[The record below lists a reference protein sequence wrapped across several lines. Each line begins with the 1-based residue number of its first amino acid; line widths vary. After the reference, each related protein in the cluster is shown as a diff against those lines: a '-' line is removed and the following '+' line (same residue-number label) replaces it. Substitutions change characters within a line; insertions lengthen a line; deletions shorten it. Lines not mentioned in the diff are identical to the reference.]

1 MNIKNNINVAKKV
14 LLRRFSGILAV
25 AVLSVISLAG
35 LVSINAWGPADRAT
49 FTIAKPASY
58 VTFNSI
64 TDNPAYGDERNFF
77 RIKEASANSSTYT
90 DEMKVEPGKTYR
102 GYIYYH
108 NNASK
113 VLNDAAHE
121 YKGVALNTSLRVN
134 LPNSVTP
141 GSKAR
146 INAYISA
153 DNANPKQ
160 VWDEAYM
167 TADSAVAIRYV
178 PGSAKLTNRGGANG
192 SVLADSFL
200 TTGALLGYDKLDGK
214 MPGCNEF
221 SGYVTFDFT
230 VDKPDF
236 TFKKQVSQAGKGQ
249 WGDSIKASPGDKV
262 DYLLSYQNTG
272 TTQQNDVVIKDTL
285 PKGMTYVADSTFV
298 TNSVSPKGAKGK
310 EGITTSTGVN
320 YGSYAPKGN
329 LFVQFSA
336 TVPKGDQLKCGD
348 NTLKNIATVSTN
360 NGSKND
366 TADVVVTVDC
376 KPNECKP
383 GIPEGDKRC
392 NPESCTPKDGE
403 TVDKDGNCVPVALP
417 TTGPAQIIA
426 GILGVAL
433 VSLGVAYWI
442 RSRNEYKKVLAGS
455 TGEAK
460 EGRTEELLVMKS
472 EVSPKPDTH
481 ASNFHKK

>member
-25 AVLSVISLAG
+25 AVVSVISLAG
-35 LVSINAWGPADRAT
+35 LVSLNAWGPADRAT

-200 TTGALLGYDKLDGK
+200 TTGALIGYDKLDG
-214 MPGCNEF
+214 
-221 SGYVTFDFT
+221 
-230 VDKPDF
+230 
-236 TFKKQVSQAGKGQ
+236 
-249 WGDSIKASPGDKV
+249 
-262 DYLLSYQNTG
+262 
-272 TTQQNDVVIKDTL
+272 
-285 PKGMTYVADSTFV
+285 
-298 TNSVSPKGAKGK
+298 
-310 EGITTSTGVN
+310 
-320 YGSYAPKGN
+320 
-329 LFVQFSA
+329 
-336 TVPKGDQLKCGD
+336 
-348 NTLKNIATVSTN
+348 
-360 NGSKND
+360 
-366 TADVVVTVDC
+366 
-376 KPNECKP
+376 
-383 GIPEGDKRC
+383 
-392 NPESCTPKDGE
+392 
-403 TVDKDGNCVPVALP
+403 
-417 TTGPAQIIA
+417 
-426 GILGVAL
+426 
-433 VSLGVAYWI
+433 
-442 RSRNEYKKVLAGS
+442 
-455 TGEAK
+455 
-460 EGRTEELLVMKS
+460 
-472 EVSPKPDTH
+472 
-481 ASNFHKK
+481 